1 MKAEERH
8 RLQENDLHRLAE
20 HARERSRPFFDRFGV
35 PLLLGL
41 AAVLIVIA
49 AYVWWSK
56 RAAADRGEGW
66 DALAAAFRAPDATA
80 ENFGAVADAYP
91 ESKAAVWARL
101 YEGEARLGT
110 GIESLFSDKEGAVR
124 DLTDAQE
131 AFEDVLDQ
139 PKLDDEV
146 KVRALYGLARSLEA
160 SSDGDLKPAI
170 DRYEQIVKEFPGSVY
185 EDLAQERVESL
196 SLPEAKDFYAWF
208 SKAKPTLQDPLM
220 RPQDGSAPISIPGL
234 PAGGPELPAGNT
246 PTESAPSGDVPAA
259 SVPAG
264 DAPAGDP
271 AAAGGTAPAVSDE
284 APAPESTPSDS
295 ATEAAPDAA
304 AGETP
309 APEGES
315 SGGPALGGP
324 Q

>member
-8 RLQENDLHRLAE
+8 RLQENDLHRFAE

-56 RAAADRGEGW
+56 RATADRGEGW

-91 ESKAAVWARL
+91 DSKAAVWARL

-110 GIESLFSDKEGAVR
+110 AIESLFSAKEGAIR

-131 AFEDVLDQ
+131 AFEAVLNQ
-139 PKLDDEV
+139 PELDDEV

-185 EDLAQERVESL
+185 EDLAQERVDAL
-196 SLPEAKDFYAWF
+196 STPEAKDFYAWF
-208 SKAKPTLQDPLM
+208 SKAKPTLQDPLL
-220 RPQDGSAPISIPGL
+220 RPQDGSSPISMPGL
-234 PAGGPELPAGNT
+234 PSGGPALPTGGAPTGGAPASDNT
-246 PTESAPSGDVPAA
+246 PSEAPKPSTSATTAPPAA
-259 SVPAG
+259 SDDQSAS
-264 DAPAGDP
+264 DA
-271 AAAGGTAPAVSDE
+271 E
-284 APAPESTPSDS
+284 A
-295 ATEAAPDAA
+295 DAA
-304 AGETP
+304 ASETP
-309 APEGES
+309 APEGDS